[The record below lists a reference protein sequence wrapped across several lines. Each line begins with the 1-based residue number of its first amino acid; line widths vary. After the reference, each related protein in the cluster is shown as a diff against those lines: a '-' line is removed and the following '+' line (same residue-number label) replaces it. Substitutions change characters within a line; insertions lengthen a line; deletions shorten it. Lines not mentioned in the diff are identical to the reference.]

1 MNNHE
6 KARMLLSKEILQNF
20 IGRITGSG
28 LDRIV
33 GKNPENELLVGK
45 LMSTQDD
52 EGQDNRSSRTF
63 ISSIGTDFYV
73 DESEIHAAEISL
85 FPQGDFYFRA
95 LPTLEE
101 QQAAFVDEA
110 NASIS
115 DRSFQSFDDVAA
127 AYKEKPAL
135 FSSVQIKL
143 IPVYKKVSISPEQAE
158 IRFKAEDILDST
170 LVYGSITKVH
180 SLNLQNFR

>member
-1 MNNHE
+1 MNNLE

-28 LDRIV
+28 LNRIV

-73 DESEIHAAEISL
+73 DESEIHTAEISL

-95 LPTLEE
+95 FLLLFCQYSLIVGFPVEEFVTLFWRGD
-101 QQAAFVDEA
+101 QFVGAACFRFFQGGLGYISQAGPGD
-110 NASIS
+110 
-115 DRSFQSFDDVAA
+115 
-127 AYKEKPAL
+127 
-135 FSSVQIKL
+135 
-143 IPVYKKVSISPEQAE
+143 
-158 IRFKAEDILDST
+158 
-170 LVYGSITKVH
+170 G
-180 SLNLQNFR
+180 